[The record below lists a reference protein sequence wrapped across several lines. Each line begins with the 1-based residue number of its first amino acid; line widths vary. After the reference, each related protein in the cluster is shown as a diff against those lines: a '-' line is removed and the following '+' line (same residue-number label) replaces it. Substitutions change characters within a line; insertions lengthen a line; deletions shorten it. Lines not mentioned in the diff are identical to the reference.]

1 MNSLRYSATLTRVN
15 FKQLQKHIRRNYRL
29 RPLPIRTGPDG
40 VHLGASDDQWQLEN
54 VLENPSRIRLLNIHT
69 HHAIELQGNNVREYR
84 SPDFL
89 MLRCQLLIGPC
100 EIAIEPLVGSG
111 GFDDDN
117 GRAINQWLSG
127 DALRL
132 LGYCVQTENGAL
144 DHYAEAEAAMEA
156 LGLSLAQYKAAAEEL
171 AALDLVTLSRS
182 LNYPG
187 IVRTALRPIAF
198 LEAAPQFLRDEVD
211 LSAELKSVFVEL
223 RKAPEAQSLID
234 VHQLHERTGIPL
246 PRLNLILRALDALG
260 HIKGRQM
267 ASGDWTL
274 FWDVQVTPAGRRMLR
289 GEDPFPFC

>member
-1 MNSLRYSATLTRVN
+1 MNSRRYSATLTRVN
-15 FKQLQKHIRRNYRL
+15 FKQLRKHIGRTYRL

-40 VHLGASDDQWQLEN
+40 VHLGASDDQWQLEK

-69 HHAIELQGNNVREYR
+69 HHTIELQGDNVREYR
-84 SPDFL
+84 SPNFL
-89 MLRCQLLIGPC
+89 MLRCQLLIGLS
-100 EIAIEPLVGSG
+100 EIAIEPLVGSA
-111 GFDDDN
+111 GFDDDS
-117 GRAINQWLSG
+117 GRAITQRLSG
-127 DALRL
+127 DPLRL
-132 LGYCVQTENGAL
+132 LGYCVQTENAAL
-144 DHYAEAEAAMEA
+144 NHCAEAEAAMEA

-198 LEAAPQFLRDEVD
+198 LEAAPHFLQAEVD
-211 LSAELKSVFVEL
+211 LSAELKSLFVEL
-223 RKAPEAQSLID
+223 RKAPEDQSLID
-234 VHQLHERTGIPL
+234 VHQLHERTAIPL
-246 PRLNLILRALDALG
+246 PRLDLILRALDAQG

-274 FWDVQVTPAGRRMLR
+274 FWNVQVTPAGRRMLR